1 MLELSVVRR
10 KTETE
15 RTFQVK
21 ETVWV
26 KAPGGTPNHLQ
37 KHVHLG
43 MAGVEMP

>member
-1 MLELSVVRR
+1 MVRW

-21 ETVWV
+21 ETVWI

-37 KHVHLG
+37 KRVHLEMAVVG
-43 MAGVEMP
+43 MA